1 MQTEITALTGI
12 LILAAL
18 VESLVEYLVRPLVKP
33 WVTPGAGAEPPSP
46 VEPAP
51 EEVDWRALL
60 LRYVAASTGILLCCA
75 FQVDLLA
82 YAGLQSPYPWIG
94 QVITG
99 FIVGRGANFVHDFAS
114 RWLGAAGTG

>member
-12 LILAAL
+12 LVLAAL
-18 VESLVEYLVRPLVKP
+18 VESLVEYLIRPLVKP
-33 WVTPGAGAEPPSP
+33 WVAPGTGAEPPP
-46 VEPAP
+46 PADPAP
-51 EEVDWRALL
+51 EEVNWRALL

-75 FQVDLLA
+75 FKLDLLA
-82 YAGLQSPYPWIG
+82 HAGLQSPYPWIG

-114 RWLGAAGTG
+114 RWLGATGTG